1 MFGDAFA
8 ARDWTAIYYDPRP
21 VHTRIRYSFAHEL
34 GHFVLHK
41 QAIDGL
47 PFTKDIEE
55 WTQLYESL
63 PSDAV
68 AKAETQANMFASA
81 FLMPYDDLAARFRV
95 ALEQV
100 EPLRQEAVQAG
111 LKRRAYIDNVVDRI
125 AGILAPDFDVSIE
138 AMTWRIRNLCLAQ
151 EIP

>member
-1 MFGDAFA
+1 MDLVPVPGLQKRIFGDAFA
-8 ARDWTAIYYDPRP
+8 ARDWTAIYYDPRL

-47 PFTKDIEE
+47 PTKNIEE
-55 WTQLYESL
+55 WTQLYDSL

-68 AKAETQANMFASA
+68 AKAETQANMFSSA
-81 FLMPYDDLAARFRV
+81 FLMPYDDLATRFRD

-100 EPLRQEAVQAG
+100 EPCA
-111 LKRRAYIDNVVDRI
+111 RRRYERA
-125 AGILAPDFDVSIE
+125 
-138 AMTWRIRNLCLAQ
+138 
-151 EIP
+151 